1 VTRVR
6 GFVTA
11 IVLLALAGGAHAEDR
26 AAAARAAFEAGDYAA
41 ATAALEA
48 HLADRPDDHDAR
60 VLLGWALY
68 RSGVFDRAG
77 RAFDRVLDAAP
88 DYHDARVGRGYVRLQ
103 LEGPD
108 PAAETFRRV
117 LAAHPDNDDARRG
130 LVFAGLRDGASRAVV
145 DAAREAAEALLA
157 ARPDDPVLQLRLL
170 GLQRIAG
177 GSGERRLGGGLDP
190 GRDVDPRRLR
200 VPARAGRDY
209 LQVRGTGGAWR
220 NLFVKGFNLGM
231 ALPGRFPTQFPED
244 EATYRQWL
252 STMADL
258 GANTVRLYTLPPPAF
273 YRALVAHNAEPGAR
287 RLWLIQGVW
296 TGLPPRHDFSDP
308 GFVDEFRAEIARVI
322 DAVHGDLLLAPRPGH
337 VSGRYDTD
345 ASAHLL
351 AMVIGREWEPFAVVD
366 HNALYPGETAW
377 EGRWLRVRDARAMEC
392 WVARMCD
399 FAVDYE
405 ARRHGV
411 IHPVTFANWPTLDP
425 LHHPTESTRAEEDAW
440 RDRYG
445 IARPDRL
452 REAAWEDDRVTLDA
466 TRIEPT
472 DAMRVGFFASYH
484 IYPNY
489 PDFLNL
495 QASYASGR
503 DAEGPSRYAAYL
515 EELEAYHGDQPVLVA
530 EFGIS
535 TSRGIAHVQP
545 HGWHHGGLD
554 EREQGR
560 LVGRMMHSIRDA
572 GYAGAIVF
580 EFLDEWFKGTWS
592 VAPLESPAERR
603 RMWFNAES
611 PEQSYG
617 VLAARPGDGR
627 IRVDGDASDWEG
639 IEPLAVA
646 PREAG
651 PALGRA
657 DLKELRVTS
666 DEGYLYLL
674 LRTGSGRDGR
684 RIGENLAYRLSLD
697 TYDPR
702 RGARRLPAPGA
713 TRVGS
718 GTEFLVELG
727 GPERSTVRVV
737 APYEPFRDPDAGP
750 PTSPLGGRPRFAPL
764 MFETNRERFARDG
777 TRHPAERIDRGR
789 LRWGS
794 LDPASPAFDTR
805 TDVAAAPSGDTIE
818 LRLPWGLLNVA
829 DPSTRRVLHGASPE
843 GTVETPG
850 VRVYAFAVDPS
861 KPGKRPLDRL
871 PWNGEAAPLYS
882 WDRWE
887 QPEYRLE
894 LKHGAAELRRAM
906 NAIPDTPAGIAAVG
920 PAGVGEGG
928 RSTMHLTVLVLG
940 SLLAAAALGWSSRRR
955 AAAVAAVAL
964 FAVLSV
970 TGARAA
976 VDVTAA
982 DAAFDAGDH
991 ATALA
996 RYDEVLAA
1004 EPDHVHALVRSGMLL
1019 SWSRRFDEA
1028 VRRYDRVL
1036 ELQPDHG
1043 RAALER
1049 AKVLSW
1055 DRRYREAAS
1064 SFETLLAEDPASVD
1078 ARLGLARSLSWD
1090 GRQEAARREYLEVLE
1105 REPRNAW
1112 ATLGVAQTW
1121 AWSGHPDRAREWY
1134 GRALDEEPGMKEA
1147 VLGLAYLDIGEG
1159 RLEQAA
1165 PRVED
1170 LATRFAG
1177 DDEVADLE
1185 RAYRRAGG
1193 PWVQAGF
1200 DTVDDTDD
1208 NDLDIYRIEAGW
1220 APFRRVDLRFG
1231 AARYDMDSPGRS
1243 ASIDS
1248 LYAVLGWRPA
1258 EKHRLDFRIGNDD
1271 RENSLGQSDD
1281 ETIGGITWTWD
1292 FTPGWKMRLSAAQ
1305 DSFRYSTDILD
1316 GPGNTIETYEAW
1328 FGGRVGERWR
1338 VHAAAGLW
1346 DISDGN
1352 ARTSV
1357 DTGAMYLWSIGRTR
1371 FETGYVFRY
1380 MDYDDDLDNGYF
1392 DPSDFTAHLARFRA
1406 RDRFGKSRVYWDATL
1421 EAGIQSFTQ
1430 DGVDVSQDQVYTVRG
1445 LVGVP
1450 IAEGVNLEL
1459 YAMHSDF
1466 ALQSGSG
1473 FESDQLG
1480 LRLRWQPGR

>member
-1 VTRVR
+1 LLV
-6 GFVTA
+6 
-11 IVLLALAGGAHAEDR
+11 LALALGTAVADERAPGPLEEGRRAYEAER
-26 AAAARAAFEAGDYAA
+26 YGEAASLIGS
-41 ATAALEA
+41 
-48 HLADRPDDHDAR
+48 HLMEHPDDHDAR
-60 VLLGWALY
+60 LTLGWSRY
-68 RSGVFDRAG
+68 RLGEFDEAR
-77 RAFDRVLDAAP
+77 RAFETILDAQP
-88 DYHDARVGRGYVRLQ
+88 GYQDARVGLGYARLQ
-103 LEGPD
+103 LEGPST
-108 PAAETFRRV
+108 AAEAFRAV
-117 LAAHPDNDDARRG
+117 LAAQPANEDALRG
-130 LVFAGLRDGASRAVV
+130 MMLCGLRDGARADVVSEAHEAAGALLQAGSV
-145 DAAREAAEALLA
+145 DATTRVQYVTLD
-157 ARPDDPVLQLRLL
+157 RK
-170 GLQRIAG
+170 AG
-177 GSGERRLGGGLDP
+177 GSGERRLTEREYSTTP
-190 GRDVDPRRLR
+190 PE
-200 VPARAGRDY
+200 VPARAARDY
-209 LQVRGTGGAWR
+209 LQVRDARGEWQ
-220 NLFVKGFNLGM
+220 NLFIKGFNLGM
-231 ALPGRFPTQFPED
+231 ALPGRFPTQFPTD
-244 EATYRQWL
+244 EATYREWL
-252 STMADL
+252 ATMARL

-273 YRALVAHNAEPGAR
+273 YRALAAHNAEPEAR

-296 TGLPPRHDFSDP
+296 TELPPDHDFSNP
-308 GFVDEFRAEIARVI
+308 EFVAGFEAEIARVI

-337 VSGRYDTD
+337 ASGYYDTD
-345 ASAHLL
+345 VSEHLL
-351 AMVIGREWEPFAVVD
+351 AMVVGREWEPFAVVD
-366 HNALYPGETAW
+366 HNALHPDMTSW
-377 EGRWLRVRDARAMEC
+377 EGEWLRVRDARAMEV
-392 WVARMCD
+392 WVAQRCD

-405 ARRHGV
+405 ARRHGM

-425 LHHPTESTRAEEDAW
+425 LHHPTEATRAEEDAW

-445 IARPDRL
+445 IERPDRL

-466 TRIEPT
+466 TLIEPT
-472 DAMRVGFFASYH
+472 ERMRAGFFASYH

-495 QASYASGR
+495 QASYAEGR

-515 EELEAYHGDQPVLVA
+515 EELVAYHGDQPVLVA

-535 TSRGIAHVQP
+535 TSRGVAHLQP
-545 HGWHHGGLD
+545 DGWHHGGLD
-554 EREQGR
+554 ERDQGR
-560 LVGRMMHSIRDA
+560 LVGRMLRNIRDA
-572 GYAGAIVF
+572 GYAGGIVF

-603 RMWFNAES
+603 RVWFNAES

-639 IEPLAVA
+639 IEPLTAA
-646 PREAG
+646 HPEAG
-651 PALGRA
+651 PAPGRA
-657 DLKELRVTS
+657 DLRELRVTS

-674 LRTGSGRDGR
+674 LRTGSGRKGR
-684 RIGENLAYRLSLD
+684 RLGENLAYRLALD

-718 GTEFLVELG
+718 GTEFLVELS
-727 GPERSTVRVV
+727 GPERSAVRVV

-750 PTSPLGGRPRFAPL
+750 PTSPLGGGPRFASL

-777 TRHPAERIDRGR
+777 TRHPAERVDRGR

-794 LDPASPAFDTR
+794 LDPASPSFDTR

-829 DPSTRRVLHGASPE
+829 DPSTRRVLHGESPD

-850 VRVYAFAVDPS
+850 VRIYAFSIDPS

-871 PWNGEAAPLYS
+871 PWNHDAAPLYT
-882 WDRWE
+882 WDGWE
-887 QPEYRLE
+887 QPDYRLE

-906 NAIPDTPAGIAAVG
+906 NAISDSPEGGAATGIAG
-920 PAGVGEGG
+920 GG
-928 RSTMHLTVLVLG
+928 RNGRSAMRITALVLG

-955 AAAVAAVAL
+955 AAPRAAAAAVLLAL
-964 FAVLSV
+964 LAAS
-970 TGARAA
+970 GARAA
-976 VDVTAA
+976 VDIDAA
-982 DAAFDAGDH
+982 DTAFAAGEHEA
-991 ATALA
+991 ALA

-1028 VRRYDRVL
+1028 VSRYDRVL
-1036 ELQPDHG
+1036 ELQPDHE

-1055 DRRYREAAS
+1055 DRRYREAAT
-1064 SFETLLAEDPASVD
+1064 SFETLLAEDPESVD

-1134 GRALDEEPGMKEA
+1134 GRTLAEEPDMKEA

-1170 LATRFAG
+1170 LATRFAD

-1185 RAYRRAGG
+1185 RAFRRAGG
-1193 PWVQAGF
+1193 PWLQASF

-1208 NDLDIYRIEAGW
+1208 NDLEIYRVEAGW
-1220 APFRRVDLRFG
+1220 APFHRVDLRFG

-1248 LYAVLGWRPA
+1248 LYAVLGWRLA

-1292 FTPGWKMRLSAAQ
+1292 FTPGWKMRLSGAQ

-1338 VHAAAGLW
+1338 VHATAGMW

-1352 ARTSV
+1352 ARTSL
-1357 DTGAMYLWSIGRTR
+1357 DAGAKYLWSIGRTR

-1406 RDRFGKSRVYWDATL
+1406 RDRFGKSRAYWDVTL
-1421 EAGIQSFTQ
+1421 EGGIQSFTR
-1430 DGVDVSQDQVYTVRG
+1430 GDVEVSDDQVFATRA

-1450 IAEGVNLEL
+1450 VADGVNLEL

-1473 FESDQLG
+1473 FESDQFG
-1480 LRLRWQPGR
+1480 LRLRWQLGR